1 MHTLQLSI
9 ISPGKLGS
17 PEYILKDLRTGKSAV
32 VWPLQTPAGYGFT
45 FTSLRALVPHDP
57 LWWLATAE
65 NPLILNEGDYEFWES
80 K

>member
-9 ISPGKLGS
+9 ISPVNEEN
-17 PEYILKDLRTGKSAV
+17 PEYLVKNLRTGKSAV
-32 VWPLQTPAGYGFT
+32 VRPLHTPAGYGFT

-57 LWWLATAE
+57 LWWLATE
-65 NPLILNEGDYEFWES
+65 ESPLILNEGDYEFWES